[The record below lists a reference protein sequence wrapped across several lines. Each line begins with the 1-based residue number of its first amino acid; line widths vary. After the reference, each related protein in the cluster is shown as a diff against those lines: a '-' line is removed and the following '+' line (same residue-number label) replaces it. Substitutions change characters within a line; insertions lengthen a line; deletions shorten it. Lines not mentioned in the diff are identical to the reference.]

1 MRDGDSEQLRFKGRV
16 FTGADLELVREIVSS
31 YGHLG
36 RQELAQTVAA
46 ILEWER
52 PNGSPKWRETR
63 DLLDKLA
70 AEGELI
76 LPELRHGRP
85 RGSKTKV
92 RQSKDGE
99 RGAELIGSVR
109 DVTPV
114 MLGLVEEQKE
124 RELWRELVERHHYLG
139 HRVPFGA
146 HLRYLIRVSRPR
158 EIVVGCIQ
166 LSSPAWKVAP
176 RDQWIGW
183 DHETR
188 EQNLQMVVN
197 NSRFLVLPWIK
208 VKNLASHV
216 LSLLS
221 KQVIRD
227 WEARYGVRPSLLETF
242 VDSSRFRG
250 TCYRASNWMHLGT
263 TQGRGRM
270 DREKKRVGAEPKEI
284 FVRPL
289 QRNARERLCGKA

>member
-124 RELWRELVERHHYLG
+124 RELWRELVERYHYLG

>member
-92 RQSKDGE
+92 RQSKDGD